1 MQVVLEMEKE
11 LAFIYFSVAA
21 ITGPVLGVILGGYVF
36 SRIGGY
42 QDPRALPLVL
52 VIALAGC
59 IAGIPSALVTNYNLA
74 MALFWF

>member
-36 SRIGGY
+36 QELEDTKILG
-42 QDPRALPLVL
+42 
-52 VIALAGC
+52 
-59 IAGIPSALVTNYNLA
+59 
-74 MALFWF
+74 LFLWC